1 MCDLVNEVEIISL
14 ALSAITVN
22 PPSFRVVDDQTKG
35 VDQGMVVM

>member
-1 MCDLVNEVEIISL
+1 MCDLVYEVEIISL

-22 PPSFRVVDDQTKG
+22 PSSFKAVDDQTKC